1 MSNETTTGAPLAAT
15 VGERLG
21 GDPHV
26 KELREQV
33 EHAAETASAA
43 GGDARPDAGS
53 PPAEAPRRTKRARQ
67 AAPRAARQA
76 DRAPGEPQQG
86 EPGEAAG
93 HRTRR
98 GAGGS
103 FPWGAFALAALGWA
117 VASAVAGGVRNK
129 ARRAKKRSRSVLH
142 GLASRLPGR

>member
-33 EHAAETASAA
+33 EHAAEAQAPA

-53 PPAEAPRRTKRARQ
+53 PPAGAPRRTKRARQ
-67 AAPRAARQA
+67 ATPRPARTHDRGAAGAPRQGAEGGEATRRAAR
-76 DRAPGEPQQG
+76 
-86 EPGEAAG
+86 
-93 HRTRR
+93 
-98 GAGGS
+98 AGGS

-117 VASAVAGGVRNK
+117 VASAVAGGVRSK
-129 ARRAKKRSRSVLH
+129 ARRATRRSRSVLH
-142 GLASRLPGR
+142 GLASRFGR